1 MREPG
6 LADQYLRNTGVVLR
20 AGRHLHKCLQ
30 TDDPG
35 LQFAINR
42 LEAAASEQGTEAAQH
57 QAFMFSRMETGP
69 PVSRQSTAEGLLAN
83 MLAEVETANVL
94 MAAAQAVGETGERD
108 DARRL
113 ERALEHL
120 ESTQQSI
127 EHAQAGGAAPG
138 RLGFAE
144 LTSTP
149 DFPQGFTTESF
160 TELAERTLHSFVDE
174 ARGVV
179 LVVLKGLDPVD
190 IHKFGDELAAL
201 DRLATAREGLGRLF
215 SQGWAKLRGV
225 IESLDRL
232 FGAKALAAVGECVE
246 MLRKD
251 FKEGKVVVGLVE
263 RAIAIESVR
272 QLVKTTLELKNPEE
286 QALVLAGNE
295 LAELKLRFRENMAL
309 ARLLSTGIG
318 VSVKLVMF
326 TSIAAQGAV
335 AVAGAYGLILA
346 AVILIGRDYA
356 GSGGV
361 LNWVRGVKRIV
372 TDLAATAP
380 AASDAA

>member
-6 LADQYLRNTGVVLR
+6 LDDQYLRITGTVLR

-30 TDDPG
+30 TTDPD
-35 LQFAINR
+35 LQSAITQ
-42 LEAAASEQGTEAAQH
+42 LEAAASKQGTKAAQY
-57 QAFMFSRMETGP
+57 QAFSFSRMETGA
-69 PVSRQSTAEGLLAN
+69 PVPRHQTAEDLMAN

-94 MAAAQAVGETGERD
+94 MAAGQAIGETGERG

-127 EHAQAGGAAPG
+127 EHAQAGVAASG
-138 RLGFAE
+138 RFGFAE
-144 LTSTP
+144 LATPP
-149 DFPQGFTTESF
+149 DFPQGVTTERF

-201 DRLATAREGLGRLF
+201 AAAREGLGRLF

-232 FGAKALAAVGECVE
+232 FGAKAPAAVRERVE
-246 MLRKD
+246 MLRTD
-251 FKEGKVVVGLVE
+251 FKKGKFVVGLLE
-263 RAIAIESVR
+263 RAFAIESVR
-272 QLVKTTLELKNPEE
+272 QHVKTTLELKNLDE

-295 LAELKLRFRENMAL
+295 LSQLKLRFRENMAL
-309 ARLLSTGIG
+309 ARLLSTGLG
-318 VSVKLVMF
+318 VSVKLLMF
-326 TSIAAQGAV
+326 TRIAAQGAV
-335 AVAGAYGLILA
+335 AVAGAYGAILA
-346 AVILIGRDYA
+346 GVILIGRDYA

-361 LNWVRGVKRIV
+361 LNWVRGVARIV

-380 AASDAA
+380 ATRGAA